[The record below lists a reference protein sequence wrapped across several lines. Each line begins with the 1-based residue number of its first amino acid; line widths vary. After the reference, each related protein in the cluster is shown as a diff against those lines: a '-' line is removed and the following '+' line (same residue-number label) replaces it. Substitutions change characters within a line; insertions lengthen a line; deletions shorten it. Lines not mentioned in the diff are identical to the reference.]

1 MKRVVVGMSGGIDSS
16 MTAYLLKEEGYE
28 VVGATMRH
36 LKEEYTGG
44 NSSFD
49 KDVKDAENV
58 CRMLGIAHYI
68 IDMREEFDSEV
79 VDYFLSEYARGRTPS
94 PCVVCDEKIKMK
106 SLIKLADSMGIEYI
120 ATGHYSKAVWSSEFS
135 TEILE
140 KAEDERK
147 DQTYML
153 YRLDRDVVKRM
164 LTPLSRYKKEEIRTM
179 AEKIGF
185 KIHNKKDSQGLCFA
199 PEGYIDFLIKKLGD
213 KVKEGNF
220 VDSEGQILG
229 KHRGYQLYTIGQRR
243 GLDLKLPRAYFVT
256 RIIPEQNEVVLG
268 DFDELKRKKIML
280 EDCKFIVPMKELMS
294 LSLVARARFSSSG
307 LMGRLILEGD
317 SIYFVYDEENCQCA
331 PGQHLV
337 VYYGNEV
344 VGGGIIV

>member
-16 MTAYLLKEEGYE
+16 MTAYLLKQEGYE
-28 VVGATMRH
+28 VVGATMIH
-36 LKEEYTGG
+36 LKEEYTKGD
-44 NSSFD
+44 SSFYQ
-49 KDVKDAENV
+49 DVKDAENV
-58 CRMLGIAHYI
+58 CQKLGIAHYI

-79 VDYFLSEYARGRTPS
+79 VDYFLSEYSRGRTPS

-120 ATGHYSKAVWSSEFS
+120 ATGHYSKAVWCSEFS
-135 TEILE
+135 TEILQ

-153 YRLDRDVVKRM
+153 YRLDRKVIKRL
-164 LTPLSRYKKEEIRTM
+164 LTPLSNYKKEEIRNM
-179 AEKIGF
+179 AEKIGL

-199 PEGYIDFLIKKLGD
+199 PEGYLDFLIRKLGHR
-213 KVKEGNF
+213 VKEGDF
-220 VDSEGQILG
+220 VDRDGKFLG
-229 KHRGYQLYTIGQRR
+229 KHKGYQLYTVGQRR

-256 RIIPEQNEVVLG
+256 KIIPEQNEVVLG

-280 EDCKFIVPMKELMS
+280 EDCKFIVPLEELMRYC
-294 LSLVARARFSSSG
+294 LMARARFSSSG
-307 LMGRLILEGD
+307 LTGRLILED
-317 SIYFVYDEENCQCA
+317 DIVYFDYDEENCQCA

-337 VYYGNEV
+337 VYYGNKV

>member
-16 MTAYLLKEEGYE
+16 VTAYLLKEEGYE

-36 LKEEYTGG
+36 LKEEYTCG
-44 NSSFD
+44 NSSFEQD
-49 KDVKDAENV
+49 IIDAQNV
-58 CRMLGIAHYI
+58 CKMLGIEHYI
-68 IDMREEFDSEV
+68 IDMREEFDREV
-79 VDYFLSEYARGRTPS
+79 VDYFLLEYGSGRTPS

-120 ATGHYSKAVWSSEFS
+120 ATGHYSKVVYSDEFLG
-135 TEILE
+135 EILE
-140 KAEDERK
+140 KAKDERK

-153 YRLDRDVVKRM
+153 YRLDRSVIKRM
-164 LTPLSRYKKEEIRTM
+164 LTPLSKYKKEEIRNI

-185 KIHNKKDSQGLCFA
+185 KIHSKKDSQGLCFA
-199 PEGYIDFLIKKLGD
+199 PEGYIDFIIKKLGD
-213 KVKEGNF
+213 KVREGNF
-220 VDSEGQILG
+220 VDREGKILG
-229 KHRGYQLYTIGQRR
+229 KHKGYQLYTVGQRR

-256 RIIPEQNEVVLG
+256 NISPEKNEVVLG

-280 EDCKFIVPMKELMS
+280 EDCKFIVS
-294 LSLVARARFSSSG
+294 LDKLVNLNLVARARFSSSG
-307 LMGRLILEGD
+307 LGGRVLLEGNNI
-317 SIYFVYDEENCQCA
+317 SFLYDEANCQCA

-337 VYYGNEV
+337 IYYGNKV